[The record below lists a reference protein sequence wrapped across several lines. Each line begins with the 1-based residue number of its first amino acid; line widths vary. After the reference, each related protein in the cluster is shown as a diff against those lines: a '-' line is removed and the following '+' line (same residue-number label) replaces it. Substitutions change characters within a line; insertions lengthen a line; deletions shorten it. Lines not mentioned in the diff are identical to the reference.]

1 MSINELS
8 DVASAGTNGAQSAK
22 QARDLVVERALR
34 DWRGDLEGRVAVITG
49 AARGIGKVMADGL
62 IQAGAKV
69 VAVDRTWD
77 GADAHRKAIEDTQ
90 GLAIRAD
97 ITSDADVNDAFEKV
111 VKTYGGADIL
121 INNAALVSETLYPP
135 MGHRPTL
142 ETTDEDWAAM
152 FAVNVFGTVRITRRF
167 IEPMRE
173 RGRGSIINVV
183 SSGLLAQSTGGA
195 YFSARPY
202 TVEMPYQATKAAL
215 ATYAFYLAEEVRP
228 DGVAVNSLMPG
239 HTRASWFDDTARAY
253 DEAGQVYFFRPVV
266 SEHILPITLFLSA
279 QDGRQVTGR
288 LFHVPDW
295 NYDHGYGNYAFWQ
308 DRDLPEAVENMYSRL
323 EAAIPPFERSGLPQP
338 AFDTQVGLFVGAMV
352 SMAGNQEPGS

>member
-1 MSINELS
+1 
-8 DVASAGTNGAQSAK
+8 
-22 QARDLVVERALR
+22 
-34 DWRGDLEGRVAVITG
+34 
-49 AARGIGKVMADGL
+49 MADAL
-62 IQAGAKV
+62 IRAGVKV
-69 VAVDRTWD
+69 VAIDKTWD
-77 GADAHRKAIEDTQ
+77 GAESHEKSIEAAN

-97 ITSDADVNDAFEKV
+97 ITSDTDVNDAYEQV
-111 VKTYGGADIL
+111 THAYGGVDIL

-142 ETTDEDWAAM
+142 ETTDEEWAAM

-167 IEPMRE
+167 IAPMRE

-183 SSGLLAQSTGGA
+183 SSGLLTQSAGGA
-195 YFSARPY
+195 YFAARPGS
-202 TVEMPYQATKAAL
+202 VEMPYQATKAAL
-215 ATYAFYLAEEVRP
+215 ATYAFYLAEEVRT

-239 HTRASWFDDTARAY
+239 HTRASWFDDTALAY
-253 DEAGQVYFFRPVV
+253 GQEGKVYFFRPVV

-308 DRDLPEAVENMYSRL
+308 DHDLPEAVENMYSRL
-323 EAAIPPFERSGLPQP
+323 EAATPPYERSGLPQP
-338 AFDTQVGLFVGAMV
+338 AFDTRVALFVAAMV
-352 SMAGNQEPGS
+352 KMAGNQQSG